1 MNSKLK
7 LLALGLAWL
16 GFAASGSALRA
27 ADKIDFQGLAEFRSL
42 ILTNEA
48 LALSGVDVVTLTN
61 GKAYLVSL
69 GTTANPARQDPEVQ
83 AKLDTRKVA
92 EAKARKAAAEFLDVE
107 VSTEEKLTAMRKTE
121 TVSTHG
127 ASKSQTTKLIKVREE
142 IITQKSR
149 VVFSGSRTVATWS
162 GDGGESFVAVVAFEL
177 SDNKSK

>member
-69 GTTANPARQDPEVQ
+69 GTTANLARQDPGVQ

-92 EAKARKAAAEFLDVE
+92 EAKARKTAAEFLDVE
-107 VSTEEKLTAMRKTE
+107 VSTEEKLTAMR
-121 TVSTHG
+121 
-127 ASKSQTTKLIKVREE
+127 LIKVREE